1 MVEVCDIVEKEIE
14 DKNPR
19 LYLYSEQMLF
29 PDAVVF
35 SLIKIF
41 CCCLATKWCL
51 TLCDPKDYSP
61 PGSSVHGIPQQEYCS
76 GLTFPSPGDLPDP
89 GIEPVSHT
97 HVSCIVGGL
106 FPAKPPIKILL
117 LFSHSVM
124 TDSL

>member
-19 LYLYSEQMLF
+19 LHLYSEQMLF

-61 PGSSVHGIPQQEYCS
+61 PGPLATGSPARILQWVDISFSRGSSRPRDRTSVSYTCLLHSRWILYCQTTNKNTVVVKS
-76 GLTFPSPGDLPDP
+76 L
-89 GIEPVSHT
+89 SH
-97 HVSCIVGGL
+97 
-106 FPAKPPIKILL
+106 
-117 LFSHSVM
+117 
-124 TDSL
+124 D

>member
-19 LYLYSEQMLF
+19 LHLYSEQMLF

-61 PGSSVHGIPQQEYCS
+61 PGSSIHGIPQQEYCS

-117 LFSHSVM
+117 FSHSVM

>member
-14 DKNPR
+14 DKNPC

-29 PDAVVF
+29 PDALVF

-51 TLCDPKDYSP
+51 TLCDPKAHSP
-61 PGSSVHGIPQQEYCS
+61 PGSSVPGISQQEYCS

-97 HVSCIVGGL
+97 R
-106 FPAKPPIKILL
+106 LL
-117 LFSHSVM
+117 HCRRMLYCQTTNKNTVVV
-124 TDSL
+124 